1 MTQLH
6 SLQLE
11 DMQSEVSLT
20 NANTRESENDSLRC
34 REVSCTIRPILRL
47 MRLTHGDIAMDGV
60 LEEGCS
66 VFSRL
71 YCWLVLLG
79 QWFIVVQAVTSL
91 FFEGVA
97 QMNTFFFLLIF
108 SIWYLQSAV
117 VNTICLFILPKGQ
130 KKPSRLGQFLG
141 NLLATTSN
149 GGINACNLYK
159 VYSLLV
165 MVSLCSL
172 QHCLPYTTRSLPK

>member
-1 MTQLH
+1 MTQVH
-6 SLQLE
+6 SLELE

-20 NANTRESENDSLRC
+20 NANTRESENNSLRR

-47 MRLTHGDIAMDGV
+47 MNLTGEFYGDITMDGL
-60 LEEGCS
+60 LEAGCS

-108 SIWYLQSAV
+108 NIWYLQSAV

-130 KKPSRLGQFLG
+130 KKPSRLG
-141 NLLATTSN
+141 
-149 GGINACNLYK
+149 
-159 VYSLLV
+159 
-165 MVSLCSL
+165 
-172 QHCLPYTTRSLPK
+172 